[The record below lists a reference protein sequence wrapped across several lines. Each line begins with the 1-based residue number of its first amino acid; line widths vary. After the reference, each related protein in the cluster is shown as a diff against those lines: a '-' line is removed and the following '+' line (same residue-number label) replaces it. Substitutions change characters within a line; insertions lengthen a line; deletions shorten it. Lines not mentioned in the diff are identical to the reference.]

1 MAERTNEELCAMAA
15 AGDEEAF
22 EFLLKRN
29 EGLLREQ
36 ASWAWRGIS
45 FSDADLSLE
54 FEDMYQIAAI
64 AFWEAAKEYDSE
76 KGAQFITYAGTVI
89 RSRLLDVLK
98 KVYADRGITGAFVR
112 LDQKPQDE
120 NTPEVE
126 EPYIRHFQKH
136 PDVAFFQKEQRRVVR
151 DAINLLSPRERKFVF
166 YRFGFVDG
174 EPMTMTEAC
183 RQFSLTETTAKAL
196 EASALRYIR
205 REYEKN
211 YKAMIGMLL
220 DVERFLREDEGF
232 YIPFVPPN
240 IRENLPFSLALYDKA
255 ADQ

>member
-36 ASWAWRGIS
+36 ALWAWRGIS

-54 FEDMYQIAAI
+54 FEDLYQIAAI

-98 KVYADRGITGAFVR
+98 KAYAGRGKTGAFVR
-112 LDQKPQDE
+112 MDQKPHDD
-120 NTPEVE
+120 NTLEIE
-126 EPYIRHFQKH
+126 ETYIRHFQKY
-136 PDVAFFQKEQRRVVR
+136 PDVAFFQKEQRRVVQ
-151 DAINLLSPRERKFVF
+151 DAINLLSPRERIFILH
-166 YRFGFVDG
+166 RFGFVDG
-174 EPMTMTEAC
+174 EPMTKTEAC

-196 EASALRYIR
+196 EASALRFIR

-211 YKAMIGMLL
+211 YKAMIGKLL
-220 DVERFLREDEGF
+220 DAERFLREDEGF
-232 YIPFVPPN
+232 YIPFVPPSV
-240 IRENLPFSLALYDKA
+240 RENLPFSLTLDNET

>member
-15 AGDEEAF
+15 ARDEEAF
-22 EFLLKRN
+22 ELLLKRN
-29 EGLLREQ
+29 EGFLREQ
-36 ASWAWRGIS
+36 AAWAWRGIS
-45 FSDADLSLE
+45 FSDVDLSLE
-54 FEDMYQIAAI
+54 YEDMYQIAAI

-98 KVYADRGITGAFVR
+98 KAYADRGRTGVFAR

-126 EPYIRHFQKH
+126 EPCIRHFQKY

-151 DAINLLSPRERKFVF
+151 DAINHLSPRERMFILH
-166 YRFGFVDG
+166 RFGFLDG
-174 EPMTMTEAC
+174 ELFTITEAC

-196 EASALRYIR
+196 EASALRSIR

-220 DVERFLREDEGF
+220 NVERFLREDEGF
-232 YIPFVPPN
+232 YIPFVPPSV
-240 IRENLPFSLALYDKA
+240 RENLPFSLAFNDKA
-255 ADQ
+255 SDQ